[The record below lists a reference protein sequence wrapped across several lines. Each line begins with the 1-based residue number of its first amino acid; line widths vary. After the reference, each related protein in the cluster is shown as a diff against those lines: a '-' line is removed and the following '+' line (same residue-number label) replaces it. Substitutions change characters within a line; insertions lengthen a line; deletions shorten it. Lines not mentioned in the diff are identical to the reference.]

1 MSLALLVG
9 DRHSGKT
16 STCRRLVES
25 ARARGLTVGGI
36 LAPAVY
42 EGRRCI
48 GYDVVDLATG
58 QATRL
63 ATTAGSGLEQTG
75 RFHFLAEG
83 LTLGRAALE
92 RTIEPAPQLVIV
104 DEVGQL
110 ELDGGGWSRQ
120 VDQLAVDRSGLTL
133 LVVRRKL
140 ATRVAQ
146 RWSVPPGPWYDLA
159 QGPDAVINGVI
170 RQIETGVG

>member
-25 ARARGLTVGGI
+25 ARARGQTVGGI

-42 EGRRCI
+42 EGGRCI
-48 GYDVVDLATG
+48 GYEVVDLATG
-58 QATRL
+58 QSTRL

-110 ELDGGGWSRQ
+110 ELEGGGWSWQ
-120 VDQLAVDRSGLTL
+120 GDQLAADRSGRTL
-133 LVVRRKL
+133 LVVRREL
-140 ATRVAQ
+140 AARGAE
-146 RWSVPPGPWYDLA
+146 RWSAPPGPSYDLA
-159 QGPDAVINGVI
+159 QDPATVIEAVI
-170 RQIETGVG
+170 RRLETR